1 MLTNSP
7 TDIFE
12 KLQSVLESTRYQRL
26 KLGVD
31 NNYFFY
37 PRKLDE
43 HQLHLLKFLLTR
55 IPKVRMY
62 LYLCQVIIWVPLYF
76 VGNGLKYLA
85 HSFQGF
91 SLRKTQESGVP
102 LILISHGILK
112 GKSIGEDSFLK
123 SILKEFSLETK
134 YRVLLIP
141 HFTRFNQS
149 TSSNLPE
156 NYENIQRHLSRRQI
170 WIVLTKNLADSLKLC
185 IMAVTASN
193 LEPFSRAYLARAARS
208 QLSSGSITI
217 NQLAINLCSRI
228 EKLSSRKVIIPY
240 EGHAL
245 EIALMRQIQQKLP
258 KVQIVLFQHAPIVPS
273 QLSFFDGLQLLREK
287 DNLVVTGKIVEKIV
301 LQNRPELKNRI
312 RVLGSDKN
320 IKSLSGVD
328 SKYKE
333 ELSVLITPEAS
344 AEAISDMYESLKILG
359 PKMNFDTL
367 TFRIHPRYEGKQLL
381 IFGAFSESK
390 FRISDSKLLD
400 DLGQHS
406 ICLYRSSAVVFQAM
420 SVGLIPI
427 YCSKIPSA
435 LLDPLQ
441 LVKSTFS
448 EEITNWLDID
458 TKSDN
463 FLDWIRNS
471 PSGLGEIL
479 TKTGTDYF
487 SPLSKE
493 CIKWIESA

>member
-43 HQLHLLKFLLTR
+43 YQLHLLKFLLTR
-55 IPKVRMY
+55 IPKLRMY

-91 SLRKTQESGVP
+91 SLRKTKEREVP

-112 GKSIGEDSFLK
+112 GKSIVEDSFLK

-141 HFTRFNQS
+141 HFTRFNHS

-156 NYENIQRHLSRRQI
+156 NYENIKRHLSLRQF
-170 WIVLTKNLADSLKLC
+170 WIVLTRNFTYSLRLC
-185 IMAVTASN
+185 IMALTASN

-228 EKLSSRKVIIPY
+228 EKLSSRKVLIPY

-245 EIALMRQIQQKLP
+245 EIALIRQIQQKLP

-287 DNLVVTGKIVEKIV
+287 DNLLVTGQIVEKIV
-301 LQNRPELKNRI
+301 LQKRPELKNHI
-312 RVLGSDKN
+312 RVLGSDKS
-320 IKSLSGVD
+320 IKPPTEVD
-328 SKYKE
+328 SKHRRN
-333 ELSVLITPEAS
+333 LSALITPEAS
-344 AEAISDMYESLKILG
+344 AEAIRDMYESLKVLG

-367 TFRIHPRYEGKQLL
+367 TWRMHPRYEGKQLL
-381 IFGAFSESK
+381 IFGALSESK

-427 YCSKIPSA
+427 FCSKVPSG

-441 LVKSTFS
+441 LVKFTFS
-448 EEITNWLDID
+448 KEIANWLYND
-458 TKSDN
+458 TTPDN
-463 FLDWIRNS
+463 FSDWIRNA
-471 PSGLGEIL
+471 PSSLGEIL
-479 TKTGTDYF
+479 IKTGADYF

-493 CIKWIESA
+493 CIKWIEGP